1 MLNKIKDNPLS
12 KTYFIIFALSL
23 LVCLFLPLSW
33 GDDSIF
39 QAKSAGIGLAEFI
52 RGSARPLTDSFTYF
66 FSKYKIFWRLL
77 NPVVMV
83 SLLACVSYLLPFKPS
98 GKETAVLFACLMY
111 PTMVIVDAG
120 FIATTLN
127 YLWAVT
133 FGLFS
138 FIPVKKHLCVKTVS
152 WYEFIVILPFLVYAT
167 NMQQMAVI
175 LTVSFAMFTVLSIIK
190 KRFSPFIPLCFATS
204 AGGLAWSFCL
214 NMFGDNNRML
224 RETGRYFPDFGE
236 LGLFEKIELGFSS
249 TFFSLTMNPHFAMV
263 GFAVFTVFLAIV
275 LCKKKN
281 KVLFVLSLI
290 PPVFAVLM
298 ALMKFIPA
306 FSGIYQY
313 FSGGM
318 RYFRMEKAVYS
329 FEIVPDII
337 FVILIAIVLVC
348 LYGAFN
354 DKKRFALA
362 FVILCAG
369 LGSRLMMGFSP
380 TVWASGHRTFC
391 IMFITFTAAA
401 FILHAD
407 NKTKINE

>member
-12 KTYFIIFALSL
+12 KTYILIFVLSL
-23 LVCLFLPLSW
+23 IVCLFLPLSW

-39 QAKSAGIGLAEFI
+39 QSKSAGIGLAEFI

-66 FSKYKIFWRLL
+66 FSKYKIMWRLL

-83 SLLACVSYLLPFKPS
+83 SLLACISYFLPFKLNR
-98 GKETAVLFACLMY
+98 KETVALFACLMY

-120 FIATTLN
+120 FVATTLN

-138 FIPVKKHLCVKTVS
+138 FLPVKKHLCGKTVS

-175 LTVSFAMFTVLSIIK
+175 LTVSFAIFNVLSIIK
-190 KRFSPFIPLCFATS
+190 KRFNPFILLSFAAS

-236 LGLFEKIELGFSS
+236 LRLLEKIELGFSS

-263 GFAVFTVFLAIV
+263 GFVAFTVFLAV
-275 LCKKKN
+275 MLCKKKS
-281 KVLFVLSLI
+281 KVLFIFSLI
-290 PPVFAVLM
+290 PPVFAALM

-306 FSGIYQY
+306 FSGVYQ
-313 FSGGM
+313 FLSGGM

-329 FEIVPDII
+329 FEIVPDVI

-354 DKKRFALA
+354 DKKRFALV

-391 IMFITFTAAA
+391 IMFITFTVAA
-401 FILHAD
+401 FILYGD
-407 NKTKINE
+407 YKRKISE